1 LIFSS
6 KNAVKFFY
14 KYLKGINVDNIAVI
28 GSKTA
33 QYCESLGIRVDFMPN
48 DFSQEG
54 FLKSFNKTNQKI
66 LLPSSELARPLLLA
80 ALSKDNEVVKIDLY
94 TSVPN
99 KQNIQDVKEMIEHQQ
114 IDALTFSSSS
124 AVRYYFNEGFVPKFK
139 SYFAIGEQTAR
150 TIKSYQQP
158 VTIAEIQTLESLI
171 EKILESRC

>member
-1 LIFSS
+1 
-6 KNAVKFFY
+6 
-14 KYLKGINVDNIAVI
+14 
-28 GSKTA
+28 
-33 QYCESLGIRVDFMPN
+33 IRVDFMPN

-54 FLKSFNKTNQKI
+54 FLKSFNQTNQKI
-66 LLPSSELARPLLLA
+66 LLPSSELARPLLSA

-171 EKILESRC
+171 EKILESRG